1 MEKWEYSTISIGY
14 DKKKHKNWVVEH
26 AEKAPLVG
34 LPAILKAYGSR
45 GWELVNLSPEH
56 FQAFPGF
63 GKWYVEPAVYR
74 ATFKRR
80 AEDRSW
86 VPPAMEG

>member
-1 MEKWEYSTISIGY
+1 MEKWEYCTISIGY

-63 GKWYVEPAVYR
+63 GKWYIEPGVYR

-80 AEDRSW
+80 AEDLS
-86 VPPAMEG
+86 